1 MIVTMPNKGRSVTG
15 LHIHTSNVQGYI
27 PGILRSIKP
36 GFWQDQPEIDP
47 NLWAWIEA
55 LNARRKSPRAPARVV
70 MFPAGKHRSRL
81 QLVRSQPNDEHSPPE
96 SA

>member
-1 MIVTMPNKGRSVTG
+1 MPNNGRSVTG
-15 LHIHTSNVQGYI
+15 LHIHPSNVRCYI
-27 PGILRSIKP
+27 PGILRSIQP
-36 GFWQDQPEIDP
+36 GFWRDQPEIDP

-70 MFPAGKHRSRL
+70 MFPAAKRTSRL
-81 QLVRSQPNDEHSPPE
+81 QLVRSEPDDEHFPPE